1 MRVAMSPGR
10 DGSSRAR
17 STARPLGDAETT
29 SEMTSRVARALA
41 RRRPSLA
48 SPIAAS
54 NASNAP
60 SRIFSTARNPTRR
73 ARRATR
79 RRRTRPSPRHRARP
93 RRARPRRGRPT
104 RRTRGRRV
112 DGDVTIPRGG
122 TARILTCARTRR
134 PSGAW
139 CARRRQRAGLTWTR
153 WTRRRERRRRRR
165 ERRRDGRERRRGGT
179 AGRRRDGDDG
189 GVDVAEG
196 IGG

>member
-60 SRIFSTARNPTRR
+60 SRIFSTARESDASR
-73 ARRATR
+73 ASREDDETNR
-79 RRRTRPSPRHRARP
+79 RRRSTSRASTSSREPSRNVDHALALGALCAWLRAHGAWTRATETTTFARS
-93 RRARPRRGRPT
+93 
-104 RRTRGRRV
+104 
-112 DGDVTIPRGG
+112 
-122 TARILTCARTRR
+122 TAR
-134 PSGAW
+134 GV
-139 CARRRQRAGLTWTR
+139 
-153 WTRRRERRRRRR
+153 
-165 ERRRDGRERRRGGT
+165 
-179 AGRRRDGDDG
+179 G
-189 GVDVAEG
+189 GVATRDLDEGEVRAIFIDVPDAFFV
-196 IGG
+196 